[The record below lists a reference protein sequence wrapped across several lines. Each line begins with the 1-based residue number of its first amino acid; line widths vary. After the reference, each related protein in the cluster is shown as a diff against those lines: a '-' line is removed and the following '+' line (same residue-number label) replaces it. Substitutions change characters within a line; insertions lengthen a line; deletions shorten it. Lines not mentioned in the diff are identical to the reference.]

1 VRVWLVKI
9 GEPVPLFHP
18 SDRQHRTG
26 ILARHLS
33 DAGHSVVWWNSTFD
47 HARKRH
53 EVDGD
58 QRIEVSPRLT
68 YRLLRGTAYSKNVSL
83 SRIVDHWLIGRK
95 FRRYADTEARPDV
108 IVCSFPTIEL
118 CDEATKYGKRV
129 GVPVLLDIRDL
140 WPDVMLDVIPPAI
153 VPFGKAALA
162 PYFGM
167 ARRACSRA
175 TGLLG
180 ITREF
185 VDWGV
190 RLAGRKQGPMDRY
203 FPLANDVERPSEAD
217 AESARNRWRALGLRD
232 SDFISCFVGI
242 IGTRRLLDLDTVIA
256 AAKELQHVAPTCK
269 FVLCGTGDS
278 FEHYRR
284 AAQGC
289 DNVVMPG
296 WVDRAA
302 IWTLVRMASVG
313 LIPGTNTFSLLMSYP
328 NKATE
333 YLSAGLPIVSGLG
346 GALSR
351 LLAEWRCGVTYPE
364 GDHVAL
370 AGAIRRLAED
380 SGRLERMRAQAALL
394 YQTEFDAARVYDS
407 MVRHVEYVARVG
419 FREAESSG
427 PGPAPVDGV

>member
-1 VRVWLVKI
+1 
-9 GEPVPLFHP
+9 
-18 SDRQHRTG
+18 
-26 ILARHLS
+26 
-33 DAGHSVVWWNSTFD
+33 VWWSSTFD

-53 EVDGD
+53 EVAGD
-58 QRIEVSPRLT
+58 QCIEVSPKLT
-68 YRLLRGTAYSKNVSL
+68 YRLLRGVSYSRNVSL
-83 SRIVDHWLIGRK
+83 RRIVDHWLIGRK
-95 FRRYADTEARPDV
+95 FRRYVDTEPRPDV

-118 CDEATKYGKRV
+118 CDEATKYGKRA

-140 WPDVMLDVIPPAI
+140 WPDVMLDVIPPVA
-153 VPFGKAALA
+153 VPLGKAALA
-162 PYFGM
+162 PYFRM
-167 ARRACSRA
+167 ARRACSQA

-190 RLAGRKQGPMDRY
+190 RLAGRKQSPMDRC

-217 AESARNRWRALGLRD
+217 VELARTRWGSLGLRD
-232 SDFISCFVGI
+232 SDFIACFIGI
-242 IGTRRLLDLDTVIA
+242 MGTRRLLDLDTVIA
-256 AAKELQHVAPTCK
+256 AAKELQHIVPICK

-284 AAQGC
+284 TAQGC
-289 DNVVMPG
+289 GNVVMPG

-313 LIPGTNTFSLLMSYP
+313 LTPGTNTFSLLMSYP
-328 NKATE
+328 NKAVE

-364 GDHVAL
+364 GNHVAL
-370 AGAIRRLAED
+370 AGAIRSLAED
-380 SGRLERMRAQAALL
+380 RGKLDRMRAQAALL

-407 MVRHVEYVARVG
+407 MVRHLEYVRDSYRIGESAAR
-419 FREAESSG
+419 
-427 PGPAPVDGV
+427 